1 MDDLGADELDIT
13 EMIMKLEK
21 EFCVLIPDERVAEM
35 YSVAD
40 LIDILEDIL

>member
-13 EMIMKLEK
+13 EMIMELEK
-21 EFCVLIPDERVAEM
+21 EFGVLIPDERVAEM